1 MANIIITHVEAR
13 VLGSMIEKD
22 VTTPEYYP
30 LSLNSLTNA
39 CNQKSNRD
47 PIMDIDEESVVL
59 ALDRLRQ
66 RQLVYETRMAGSRVT
81 KYGHRVREAFDF
93 SAQEIAVMCVL
104 LLRGTQTLGEIRART
119 ERLCSFKD
127 LAEVEATLTRLM
139 ERENGPFVVKLPRRF
154 GYKECR
160 YAHLF
165 CGDVEVEEDRP
176 VEPAIISVR
185 AGDERIATL
194 ERKVEALR
202 AELDE
207 LKKKLGM

>member
-1 MANIIITHVEAR
+1 MTNIIITHVEAR
-13 VLGSMIEKD
+13 VLSSLIEKD
-22 VTTPEYYP
+22 ATTPEYYP

-66 RQLVYETRMAGSRVT
+66 RQLVYETHMAGNRVP

-93 SAQEIAVMCVL
+93 SPQQIAVMCVL

-127 LAEVEATLTRLM
+127 LAEVEATLTQLM

-160 YAHLF
+160 YAHLL
-165 CGDVEVEEDRP
+165 CGDIEVDEGRP
-176 VEPAIISVR
+176 VEPVIISVR
-185 AGDERIATL
+185 AGDERITTLESKVATL
-194 ERKVEALR
+194 S
-202 AELDE
+202 AEMDE
-207 LKKKLGM
+207 LKKKLGV